1 MKKKRNTETYQFK
14 NDGFRF
20 ISIVFLIFFFY
31 CVPKSLAYIMGPTV
45 NWMIQIQK
53 FISVKKS
60 LVIVTEAYH
69 LRTCLW
75 IFYLFCHCTPSC
87 PLP

>member
-1 MKKKRNTETYQFK
+1 MKKKMKHRK
-14 NDGFRF
+14 NDGFCF
-20 ISIVFLIFFFY
+20 ISIVVFFFLL
-31 CVPKSLAYIMGPTV
+31 CTITGPTV
-45 NWMIQIQK
+45 NCMIQIQK

-75 IFYLFCHCTPSC
+75 IFYLFCQCTPSC